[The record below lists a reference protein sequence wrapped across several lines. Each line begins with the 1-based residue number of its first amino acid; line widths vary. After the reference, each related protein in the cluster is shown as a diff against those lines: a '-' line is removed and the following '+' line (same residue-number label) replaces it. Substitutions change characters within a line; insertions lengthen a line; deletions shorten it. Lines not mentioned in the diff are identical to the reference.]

1 MAKPFLAVKISALK
15 DSEYMFGKI
24 FENLATFWERKNL
37 TEIFSVD
44 VSNHISPS
52 LAMPIIS
59 VHHTTATTPLLFNNQ
74 HGSFLEKFAIE
85 SSGKFSNSDML
96 VNRLNSHEIR
106 SA

>member
-1 MAKPFLAVKISALK
+1 
-15 DSEYMFGKI
+15 MFGKI

-59 VHHTTATTPLLFNNQ
+59 VPHTTVITPLLFNMG
-74 HGSFLEKFAIE
+74 HF
-85 SSGKFSNSDML
+85 
-96 VNRLNSHEIR
+96 
-106 SA
+106 